1 MYIISHFQVRST
13 RCHEIL
19 HSVHLTQ
26 TPFPPTVRQDTYGY
40 PCCRE
45 MTLRHLLLAF
55 YKGWGGGGGGSWRN
69 ETYLS
74 NERQVAPEEHSI
86 TLHSGA
92 D

>member
-26 TPFPPTVRQDTYGY
+26 TPFSPTVRQDTYAY

-45 MTLRHLLLAF
+45 MTVRCLLLAF
-55 YKGWGGGGGGSWRN
+55 YKG
-69 ETYLS
+69 
-74 NERQVAPEEHSI
+74 
-86 TLHSGA
+86 
-92 D
+92 